1 MTNRNFS
8 AETYDNYG
16 TLTGYHSGEVTGP
29 DSEEAR
35 EAIREHI
42 QETTNAATVTVF
54 IDND

>member
-8 AETYDNYG
+8 AETYNAYG
-16 TLTGYHSGEVTGP
+16 EQTGLYSGEVTGP
-29 DSEEAR
+29 DSQEAR

-54 IDND
+54 LDND

>member
-8 AETYDNYG
+8 AETYSAYG
-16 TLTGYHSGEVTGP
+16 ERTGVYSGEVTGP
-29 DSEEAR
+29 DVEDAR

-54 IDND
+54 LDVD